1 MVQSSSHTLVPYCV
15 SVWFLCPSGYKA
27 SEKSQPTDAEKVI
40 KLAALPKV
48 GPGPTQSL
56 IMFVFALVAS

>member
-1 MVQSSSHTLVPYCV
+1 MFP
-15 SVWFLCPSGYKA
+15 CPVGYKA
-27 SEKSQPTDAEKVI
+27 TEKSQPTDAEKVI

-56 IMFVFALVAS
+56 ILVVLPWMCH